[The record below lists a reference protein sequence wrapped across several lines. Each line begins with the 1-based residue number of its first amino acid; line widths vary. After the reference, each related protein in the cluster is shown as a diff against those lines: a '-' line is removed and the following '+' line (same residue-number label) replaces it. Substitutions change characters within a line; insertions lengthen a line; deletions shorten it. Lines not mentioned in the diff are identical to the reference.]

1 MAPYERVTKDEFVLW
16 ANYGGGWEEEITE
29 DTKDEIKQRLKEYRE
44 NAGQYSYKWT
54 KRRVRI
60 EPKVEPEP
68 EVEKAQFYRIVRY
81 FANDRARNYTVRA
94 KRRRRTATT
103 LRPAARPAPSRTT
116 SGAPVSTG
124 RGSTVFRVSRSQRL
138 VNMGVNTYGTPEL

>member
-94 KRRRRTATT
+94 RCTLEEAQAHCNDPETSSQTCTKPHNKRRTRE
-103 LRPAARPAPSRTT
+103 
-116 SGAPVSTG
+116 
-124 RGSTVFRVSRSQRL
+124 
-138 VNMGVNTYGTPEL
+138 YGPWFDGCQSI